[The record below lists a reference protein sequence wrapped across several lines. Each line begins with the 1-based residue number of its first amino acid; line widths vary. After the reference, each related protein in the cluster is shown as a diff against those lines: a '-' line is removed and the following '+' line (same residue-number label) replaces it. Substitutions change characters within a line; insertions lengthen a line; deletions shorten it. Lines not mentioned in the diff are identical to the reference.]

1 MKRRDTGIV
10 ALADKRPC
18 VLPHQGACL
27 RQVEPIAERR
37 EKRQLVGSGF
47 GHDGEA
53 LRYQAYLAQRDP
65 NRPGMP
71 ATFED
76 FLTIFNMGRDCE
88 GAWLTASMRRSAEG

>member
-10 ALADKRPC
+10 ALADR
-18 VLPHQGACL
+18 
-27 RQVEPIAERR
+27 RQPVAQKP
-37 EKRQLVGSGF
+37 KRQLVGF

-53 LRYQAYLAQRDP
+53 LRYQAYLAQRDLG
-65 NRPGMP
+65 RPGMP